1 MCDVVVGALS
11 RIHLDPLRGGDLDPR
26 LVALDWNINEV
37 VGVWGDSELAFW
49 CSDPDL
55 CFAFVDLWCERK
67 LRRVLLRRSGFG
79 SSHGVFRS
87 VSCFVVEW
95 GSKLSQDG
103 DLASRLCQRLCLVLR
118 GDDGGSAMSK
128 RARWILWLCGRS
140 IFVVCACNRSLEVH
154 DLSSM
159 APLFSLWFVL
169 LGPLCLE
176 PLVSHCSMFSVYMAW
191 WFSTVRKNEWV
202 HVLCTRSEGSV
213 RVPDWVNWIS
223 RIVLRSV
230 IPVRGGSLGLLR
242 RPFLLFLQVLMFAVF
257 GCLSLSRFGPC
268 PLGSRSGVAVSGV
281 KSGLWLV
288 WLLVSCYMNKSST
301 CLALWLASS
310 S

>member
-11 RIHLDPLRGGDLDPR
+11 RIHLDPLRGGLDPR
-26 LVALDWNINEV
+26 LVALDWSINEV
-37 VGVWGDSELAFW
+37 VRVWGDSESAFC

-55 CFAFVDLWCERK
+55 SFAFVDLWCERR

-79 SSHGVFRS
+79 GFSGVY
-87 VSCFVVEW
+87 
-95 GSKLSQDG
+95 
-103 DLASRLCQRLCLVLR
+103 LASLWSGVPSFPKTETLRLVSVKGYVLCSGVMMAALPCQSVHVGYCGCVVVL
-118 GDDGGSAMSK
+118 SPWFAL
-128 RARWILWLCGRS
+128 AI
-140 IFVVCACNRSLEVH
+140 EV
-154 DLSSM
+154 
-159 APLFSLWFVL
+159 WRFVL

-213 RVPDWVNWIS
+213 RVPDWINWIS
-223 RIVLRSV
+223 RIVVATYLRPV

-242 RPFLLFLQVLMFAVF
+242 RPFLLFLQVLMFVVF
-257 GCLSLSRFGPC
+257 ACLSLSHFGQC

>member
-1 MCDVVVGALS
+1 MAALFS
-11 RIHLDPLRGGDLDPR
+11 LSL
-26 LVALDWNINEV
+26 
-37 VGVWGDSELAFW
+37 
-49 CSDPDL
+49 
-55 CFAFVDLWCERK
+55 
-67 LRRVLLRRSGFG
+67 VLLSP
-79 SSHGVFRS
+79 
-87 VSCFVVEW
+87 CFVVVTC
-95 GSKLSQDG
+95 
-103 DLASRLCQRLCLVLR
+103 R
-118 GDDGGSAMSK
+118 
-128 RARWILWLCGRS
+128 
-140 IFVVCACNRSLEVH
+140 
-154 DLSSM
+154 
-159 APLFSLWFVL
+159 FVL

-176 PLVSHCSMFSVYMAW
+176 PLVSHCSMFSVYMPW
-191 WFSTVRKNEWV
+191 WFSTVCKNEWV

-213 RVPDWVNWIS
+213 RVPDWINWIS
-223 RIVLRSV
+223 RIVVATYLRPV

-257 GCLSLSRFGPC
+257 ACLSLSRFGPC